1 MTPILLSAPAVEPV
15 SLAEAKTWLRIARDS
30 DDELIG
36 ALITSARL
44 VVEAHTHL
52 VLIEQT
58 WRIVADGWPPASE
71 LELPVRPM
79 LALEEIRVADAVG
92 TMIPLAA

>member
-79 LALEEIRVADAVG
+79 LALEEIPVADAVG